1 MDDAS
6 LQPISMKMSPVI
18 PKILHLAGSILAL
31 TGIIFFAI
39 RLHEYQKSLDL
50 TQITPAAFIAIAGLA
65 MIYGAA
71 NLLLVLAWRQLLV
84 QFGVHATRLWSIRV
98 YGLSQLAKYVP
109 GNIFHLAGRQAIGMA
124 TGASSGVMAKS
135 ILWELG
141 LIAFAGMVYGWLVLP
156 LLVPEFPSLASIL
169 LLLATVWIVAHQLRR
184 FIGVRVA
191 VSFIWQMLFLA
202 VSGVVFLILL
212 DTYTHDSE
220 FKPRTWLLVGGAYV
234 IAWLVGLVTP
244 GAPAGVGVRELVL
257 LLLLRGIATDAD
269 LLVAILLGRVVT
281 LVGDAL
287 FFMMSFL
294 IPARLCLLEKSHEY
308 SSKVDR

>member
-6 LQPISMKMSPVI
+6 LQQVSMRMSPVI
-18 PKILHLAGSILAL
+18 PKFLHWAGSILAL

-141 LIAFAGMVYGWLVLP
+141 LIALAGMVYGWLVLP
-156 LLVPEFPSLASIL
+156 LLAPEFPSLASIL

-212 DTYTHDSE
+212 DTYTRDSE
-220 FKPRTWLLVGGAYV
+220 FKPQTWLLVDGAYV
-234 IAWLVGLVTP
+234 IAWFVGLVTP

-287 FFMMSFL
+287 FFMMSLL

>member
-6 LQPISMKMSPVI
+6 LQQVSMRMSPVI
-18 PKILHLAGSILAL
+18 PKILHWAGSILAL

-50 TQITPAAFIAIAGLA
+50 TRITPAAFIAIAGLA

-141 LIAFAGMVYGWLVLP
+141 LIALAGMVYGWLVLP
-156 LLVPEFPSLASIL
+156 LLAPEFPSLASIL

-212 DTYTHDSE
+212 DTYTRDSE
-220 FKPRTWLLVGGAYV
+220 FKPQTWLLVDGAYV
-234 IAWLVGLVTP
+234 IAWFVGLVTP

-287 FFMMSFL
+287 FFMMSLL